1 MTNPPDDASRDPRFC
16 GAKKRQGEGTCEQ
29 PAGWGTGHVGIGS
42 CKLHGGSMQNHKT
55 AAVTTQ
61 ARRDVVL
68 FGARRDVHPAEALL
82 ELVQW
87 TAGEVDYWRQ
97 RVRLLDERE
106 LTWGL
111 TKVKEGGQDTGTTEE
126 AKPHIAYAMLVD
138 ASNRL
143 ERYSASALKAGVDER
158 RIRIAEQQGT
168 MLHGVLIAVLAE
180 LGHDMSPGS
189 DAASV
194 VLRHIEPLR
203 AVAGASASSGCPH
216 KDAQPVTLTTGE
228 VVAAICPDCLDRL
241 PASFVTAA
249 ELGSGAAS

>member
-1 MTNPPDDASRDPRFC
+1 MPSGKPENTC
-16 GAKKRQGEGTCEQ
+16 GADNGTEGGCGLS
-29 PAGWGTGHVGIGS
+29 AGWGTDHRGIGR
-42 CKLHGGSMQNHKT
+42 CRKHGGNTPTHVKS
-55 AAVTTQ
+55 AVVAE

-97 RVRLLDERE
+97 RVRLLEERE

-126 AKPHIAYAMLVD
+126 ARPHIAYSMLVD

-143 ERYSASALKAGVDER
+143 EKYSTAALKAGVDER
-158 RIRIAEQQGT
+158 RVRLAEQQGT
-168 MLHGVLIAVLAE
+168 LLQGVLVAVLAE
-180 LGHDMSPGS
+180 LGHDVSPGS
-189 DAASV
+189 AAAGV

-203 AVAGASASSGCPH
+203 AA
-216 KDAQPVTLTTGE
+216 
-228 VVAAICPDCLDRL
+228 
-241 PASFVTAA
+241 AA
-249 ELGSGAAS
+249 EIESAGGAA